1 MKSKIRD
8 EFRQTEFEAK
18 SLADYKAELEQL
30 VQEKMAHV
38 EELRLIHAD
47 INMMESIIKQVSP
60 LFMGFSIE
68 IVQGI
73 SWDWQNF
80 AHRLK

>member
-1 MKSKIRD
+1 MKNKIRD
-8 EFRQTEFEAK
+8 EFRQSEFEAK

-47 INMMESIIKQVSP
+47 INMMESIIKQVW
-60 LFMGFSIE
+60 LITYDGYIL
-68 IVQGI
+68 
-73 SWDWQNF
+73 
-80 AHRLK
+80 AHICASYNLI